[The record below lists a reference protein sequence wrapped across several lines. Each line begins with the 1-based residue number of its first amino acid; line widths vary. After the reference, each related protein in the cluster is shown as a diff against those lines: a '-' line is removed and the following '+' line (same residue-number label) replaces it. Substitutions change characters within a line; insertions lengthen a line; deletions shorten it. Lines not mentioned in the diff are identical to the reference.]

1 MSHQGSPTLK
11 YNNYLISKQRP
22 EQKKQAINRQT
33 NKYRESKLEEE
44 TMGVQEEQLNAII
57 NALVK
62 MKDVQAALTLHG
74 PSERDYQLHSAV
86 HSTDPW

>member
-44 TMGVQEEQLNAII
+44 TMGV
-57 NALVK
+57 
-62 MKDVQAALTLHG
+62 
-74 PSERDYQLHSAV
+74 
-86 HSTDPW
+86 